1 MKYFGNIFQIYEKT
15 IMMEQF
21 ELIEALT
28 KNKKFI
34 FWKCFKLIMLQ
45 NSSNKTQQNS
55 ILKRK
60 NTKNQILMEKSFF
73 FILKTQN
80 MLSKTVERCVI
91 IGNFSIRTT

>member
-1 MKYFGNIFQIYEKT
+1 
-15 IMMEQF
+15 
-21 ELIEALT
+21 
-28 KNKKFI
+28 
-34 FWKCFKLIMLQ
+34 MLQ

-91 IGNFSIRTT
+91 IGNFSDSNNLETVFEMFENK